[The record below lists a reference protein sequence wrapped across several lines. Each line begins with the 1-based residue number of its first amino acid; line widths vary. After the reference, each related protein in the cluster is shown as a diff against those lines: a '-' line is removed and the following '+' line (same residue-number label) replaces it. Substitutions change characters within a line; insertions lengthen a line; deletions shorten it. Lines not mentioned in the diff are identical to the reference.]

1 MPSPKASLRRLIVVA
16 ALLAVSACQ
25 SRPTTEAVSEFSQ
38 TLKNT
43 STSVQLGLDEIQRLE
58 AAASD
63 AAAAERILREA
74 DPNIQ
79 LDRAGTIT
87 DAVIAPRRD
96 FFEALS
102 KYASSLGAAVSDDQ
116 VDKVRAQ
123 FAATGQ
129 AFTDLGGRVAAASE
143 SRFPA
148 DLAAVVAKAA
158 SNLAAYMVEAKL
170 NREVPK
176 IVAATHRDLKAGV
189 DAFKADLGDRKTGG
203 FRAILHDLVE
213 KQIGQEKKL
222 ILILK
227 ADQRTSQAVLHR
239 AILDAQARVRQLRR
253 SERMLDRI
261 PAALDELLSAHEAL
275 LRPKEQSTLAKIQ
288 AFALRAKELRWA
300 VDGLR
305 L

>member
-1 MPSPKASLRRLIVVA
+1 MPSLGSSLRGFAVLTV
-16 ALLAVSACQ
+16 LLAVSACQ
-25 SRPTTEAVSEFSQ
+25 SRPTADAVSEFAQ
-38 TLKNT
+38 TLQ
-43 STSVQLGLDEIQRLE
+43 STSASAQRGLDEIQRLE

-63 AAAAERILREA
+63 AAAAERILRDD

-79 LDRAGTIT
+79 LDRAGNIT

-102 KYASSLGAAVSDDQ
+102 KYASSLEAAVSDDQ

-129 AFTDLGGRVAAASE
+129 AFTELGGKVAAASE

-148 DLAAVVAKAA
+148 DLAAVVTKAV
-158 SNLAAYMVEAKL
+158 SNLAAFMVEAKL
-170 NREVPK
+170 NREIPK
-176 IVAATHRDLKAGV
+176 IVAATHQDLKAGV

-213 KQIGQEKKL
+213 TQVGQEKKL
-222 ILILK
+222 LLILK
-227 ADQRTSQAVLHR
+227 ADQRTSQAALHR
-239 AILDAQARVRQLRR
+239 AVLDAQTRVRQLRR

-275 LRPKEQSTLAKIQ
+275 LRPKDQSTLAKIE
-288 AFALRAKELRWA
+288 AFAKRAKELQWA
-300 VDGLR
+300 VDSLR
-305 L
+305 P